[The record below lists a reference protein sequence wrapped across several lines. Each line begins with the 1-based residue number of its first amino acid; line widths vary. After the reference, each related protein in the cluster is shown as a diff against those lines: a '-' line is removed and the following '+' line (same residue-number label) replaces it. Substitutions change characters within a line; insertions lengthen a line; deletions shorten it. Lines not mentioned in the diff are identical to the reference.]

1 MPPALDLLA
10 LLALVSRRRG
20 LPFDGHGP
28 TALASL
34 VRPDEVPRRRSL
46 ACPEYDRC
54 LDTAF
59 RRGWRSWTCERCP
72 IFPLASTFR
81 SIEIGSLGL
90 ERSPLVE
97 A

>member
-10 LLALVSRRRG
+10 LLELVSRRRG
-20 LPFDGHGP
+20 RPFDGHGP
-28 TALASL
+28 TALVSL

-46 ACPEYDRC
+46 ACPEYDCC
-54 LDTAF
+54 LDTAY

-72 IFPLASTFR
+72 FFPLASTFR
-81 SIEIGSLGL
+81 AIEVGSLGL
-90 ERSPLVE
+90 GQSPFAE